1 MFTQSRIAALALS
14 TWCLAYPM
22 ASRSQPAQAGTHV
35 AATGI
40 APAAAPTPSSQGGEI
55 DSQPQPQARAYL
67 FRGALGPIFSRG
79 MDKLTDRLEQAG
91 VKASVWEFTICRFV
105 ADQAIQDYRAEPAPI
120 ILIGHSMGGLCALTF
135 AEILQEQNIPVS
147 LVVTV
152 DPAHASPKVPLN
164 VERFINIFLSTSVL
178 GGGDIVAEP
187 GYHGHYASFDM
198 KDHDEV
204 THINIDKL
212 DYVHAQLVGM
222 ITEIAKVPA
231 TSGAS
236 PVPLRYVVPPDA
248 TVELWDSGTA
258 QAARRGETLQK
269 LAADNHVPMWSLMQ
283 ANQLAQNAQLA
294 AGQRIV
300 VPRHLQPPAAAPTA
314 APAAASQQASAVK
327 R

>member
-1 MFTQSRIAALALS
+1 MFNPSRIAVLALG
-14 TWCLAYPM
+14 TLCLAYPL
-22 ASRSQPAQAGTHV
+22 ASRSEAAQAGVNV
-35 AATGI
+35 AATSMPAVV
-40 APAAAPTPSSQGGEI
+40 APAPSPQGSDVE
-55 DSQPQPQARAYL
+55 SRPPPQPRAYL

-105 ADQAIQDYRAEPAPI
+105 ANQAIEDYRAQPAPI

-164 VERFINIFLSTSVL
+164 VERFINIFLSTSIL

-212 DYVHAQLVGM
+212 DYVHAQLVSM
-222 ITEIAKVPA
+222 VNDIAKVPA
-231 TSGAS
+231 TAEPN

-248 TVELWDSGTA
+248 TLELWDSGTA
-258 QAARRGETLQK
+258 LSARRGETLQK

-283 ANQLAQNAQLA
+283 ANQLPQNAPLST
-294 AGQRIV
+294 GQRIV
-300 VPRHLQPPAAAPTA
+300 VPRHLPPLAPVPA
-314 APAAASQQASAVK
+314 VAPQQALAAK

>member
-1 MFTQSRIAALALS
+1 
-14 TWCLAYPM
+14 M
-22 ASRSQPAQAGTHV
+22 ASRSQPAQSGTHV

-40 APAAAPTPSSQGGEI
+40 PPAAAPAPSSQGSEI
-55 DSQPQPQARAYL
+55 ETQPQPPPRAYL

-105 ADQAIQDYRAEPAPI
+105 AEQAIQAYRAEPAPI

-187 GYHGHYASFDM
+187 GYRGHYASFDM

-212 DYVHAQLVGM
+212 DYVHAQLVSM

-231 TSGAS
+231 TAEPN

-258 QAARRGETLQK
+258 QQARRGETLQK

-294 AGQRIV
+294 TGQRIV
-300 VPRHLQPPAAAPTA
+300 VPRHLQPPAPAAATPA
-314 APAAASQQASAVK
+314 APAQQAAAVK

>member
-1 MFTQSRIAALALS
+1 
-14 TWCLAYPM
+14 M

-35 AATGI
+35 AATGVPPAV
-40 APAAAPTPSSQGGEI
+40 APAAASLQGGETE
-55 DSQPQPQARAYL
+55 SQPQPQPRAYL

-105 ADQAIQDYRAEPAPI
+105 ANQAIEDYRAAPAPI

-212 DYVHAQLVGM
+212 DYVHAQLVSM
-222 ITEIAKVPA
+222 VTEIAKVPA
-231 TSGAS
+231 TAEPN

-258 QAARRGETLQK
+258 LSVRRGETLQK
-269 LAADNHVPMWSLMQ
+269 LAADNHVPMWSLTQ

-300 VPRHLQPPAAAPTA
+300 VPRHLLPPAPMAATPAAP
-314 APAAASQQASAVK
+314 SQQAAAV
-327 R
+327 RR

>member
-1 MFTQSRIAALALS
+1 MVNLTRIAALALG
-14 TWCLAYPM
+14 TICLVDPLAN
-22 ASRSQPAQAGTHV
+22 AALAAQVGANA
-35 AATGI
+35 AATSM
-40 APAAAPTPSSQGGEI
+40 PAAAAPVGSPQGAEI
-55 DSQPQPQARAYL
+55 ESQPQARAYL

-91 VKASVWEFTICRFV
+91 VKASVWEFTICSFV
-105 ADQAIQDYRAEPAPI
+105 ADQAIQDYRAAPAPI

-212 DYVHAQLVGM
+212 DYVHAQLVSM
-222 ITEIAKVPA
+222 VTEIAKVPA
-231 TSGAS
+231 TSEPY

-258 QAARRGETLQK
+258 LQARRGETLQK
-269 LAADNHVPMWSLMQ
+269 LAADNHVPMWSLTQ
-283 ANQLAQNAQLA
+283 ANQLAQNAPLA
-294 AGQRIV
+294 TGQRII
-300 VPRHLQPPAAAPTA
+300 VPRHLQPPAPVA
-314 APAAASQQASAVK
+314 APAAAAQQAAAVK

>member
-1 MFTQSRIAALALS
+1 MT
-14 TWCLAYPM
+14 
-22 ASRSQPAQAGTHV
+22 SRSEAAQAGTKV
-35 AATGI
+35 AATSL
-40 APAAAPTPSSQGGEI
+40 PAAAAPVASPQDSQIE
-55 DSQPQPQARAYL
+55 SQPQPQARAYL

-105 ADQAIQDYRAEPAPI
+105 ANQAIQDYRAEPAPI

-164 VERFINIFLSTSVL
+164 VERFINIFLSTSIL

-204 THINIDKL
+204 THINIYKL
-212 DYVHAQLVGM
+212 DYVHAQLVSM
-222 ITEIAKVPA
+222 VTDIAKVPA
-231 TSGAS
+231 TAEPN

-258 QAARRGETLQK
+258 LSARRGDTLQK
-269 LAADNHVPMWSLMQ
+269 LAADNHVPMWSLLQ
-283 ANQLAQNAQLA
+283 LNQLPQNAQLST
-294 AGQRIV
+294 GQRIV
-300 VPRHLQPPAAAPTA
+300 VPRHLLPPPPAAPAQMAT
-314 APAAASQQASAVK
+314 PAAAQQAAAVK

>member
-1 MFTQSRIAALALS
+1 MITLSRIAALALG
-14 TWCLAYPM
+14 TVCLAGLL
-22 ASRSQPAQAGTHV
+22 AGRLEAAQLGTNV
-35 AATGI
+35 AATSM
-40 APAAAPTPSSQGGEI
+40 PAAVAPSSAPQATETE
-55 DSQPQPQARAYL
+55 SQPLPQARAYL

-91 VKASVWEFTICRFV
+91 IKASVWEFTICNFV

-120 ILIGHSMGGLCALTF
+120 VLIGHSMGGLCALKF

-164 VERFINIFLSTSVL
+164 VERFINIFLSTSIL

-198 KDHDEV
+198 KDHEEV

-212 DYVHAQLVGM
+212 DYVHAQLVSM
-222 ITEIAKVPA
+222 ITDLPKVPA
-231 TSGAS
+231 TAEVN
-236 PVPLRYVVPPDA
+236 PLPLRYVVPPDA

-258 QAARRGETLQK
+258 LSVRRGETLQK
-269 LAADNHVPMWSLMQ
+269 LAADSHVPMWSLLQ
-283 ANQLAQNAQLA
+283 ANQLPQNAQLST
-294 AGQRIV
+294 GQRIV
-300 VPRHLQPPAAAPTA
+300 VPRHLLPPPPLPPAAAAPQALA
-314 APAAASQQASAVK
+314 AK
-327 R
+327 H

>member
-1 MFTQSRIAALALS
+1 MV
-14 TWCLAYPM
+14 
-22 ASRSQPAQAGTHV
+22 SRSEAAQAGAHV
-35 AATGI
+35 AATGLP
-40 APAAAPTPSSQGGEI
+40 PAAAPVPSPQGSETE
-55 DSQPQPQARAYL
+55 SQPQPQARAYL

-135 AEILQEQNIPVS
+135 AEILQEQDIPVS

-178 GGGDIVAEP
+178 GGGDIVTEQ

-212 DYVHAQLVGM
+212 DYVHAQLVSM
-222 ITEIAKVPA
+222 VTDISKVSA
-231 TSGAS
+231 TAEPN

-258 QAARRGETLQK
+258 LQARPGETLKK

-283 ANQLAQNAQLA
+283 ANKLAQNAQLA

-300 VPRHLQPPAAAPTA
+300 VPRHLLPPAQVPLA
-314 APAAASQQASAVK
+314 APAAASQQASTVK

>member
-1 MFTQSRIAALALS
+1 MVNLTRIAALALG
-14 TWCLAYPM
+14 TICLVDPLAN
-22 ASRSQPAQAGTHV
+22 AALAAQVGANA
-35 AATGI
+35 AATSM
-40 APAAAPTPSSQGGEI
+40 PAAAAPVGSPQGAEI
-55 DSQPQPQARAYL
+55 ESQPQARAYL

-91 VKASVWEFTICRFV
+91 VKASVWEFTICSFV
-105 ADQAIQDYRAEPAPI
+105 ADQAIQDYRAAAAPI
-120 ILIGHSMGGLCALTF
+120 ILIGHSMGGLCALKF

-164 VERFINIFLSTSVL
+164 VERFINIFMSTSIL

-212 DYVHAQLVGM
+212 DYVHAQLVSM
-222 ITEIAKVPA
+222 ITDIAKVPA
-231 TSGAS
+231 AAEVN
-236 PVPLRYVVPPDA
+236 PAPLRYVVPPDV

-258 QAARRGETLQK
+258 LSVRPGETLKK
-269 LAADNHVPMWSLMQ
+269 LAADYHVPMWSLVQ
-283 ANQLAQNAQLA
+283 ANQLPQNAPLST
-294 AGQRIV
+294 GQRIV
-300 VPRHLQPPAAAPTA
+300 VPRHLLPPPPPPA
-314 APAAASQQASAVK
+314 PAIGSQQASAVK